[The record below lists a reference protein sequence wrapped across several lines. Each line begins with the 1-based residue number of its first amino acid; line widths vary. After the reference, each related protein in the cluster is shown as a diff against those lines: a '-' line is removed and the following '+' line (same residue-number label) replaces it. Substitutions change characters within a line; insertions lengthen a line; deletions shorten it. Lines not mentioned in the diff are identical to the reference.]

1 MTQQSTSPLLTRV
14 ALLVLSTTAEST
26 PSERTF
32 SVAGTISKRRG
43 GGKLLRKTLSYLTL
57 LQRATREKLRGKKRF
72 TRAKRSRKDAQ
83 SLETFPL
90 FASPSTS
97 APIAPPSASA
107 LVAMDELSEEFEAR
121 LQADA
126 EEVEAMIDAGKL
138 AFIVGD
144 QDDLALLE
152 QEDDLTGLT
161 IIDGRDSDDS
171 DAKDEASH
179 VLEDNDMSF
188 DKLLSD
194 IHGDGAAAIEI
205 DSEAAEVP

>member
-1 MTQQSTSPLLTRV
+1 M
-14 ALLVLSTTAEST
+14 
-26 PSERTF
+26 
-32 SVAGTISKRRG
+32 
-43 GGKLLRKTLSYLTL
+43 

-83 SLETFPL
+83 SLATFPL

-97 APIAPPSASA
+97 APIAPPSASV
-107 LVAMDELSEEFEAR
+107 LIAMDELSEEFEAR

-144 QDDLALLE
+144 QDDVALLE

-161 IIDGRDSDDS
+161 IIDGRDS

>member
-1 MTQQSTSPLLTRV
+1 
-14 ALLVLSTTAEST
+14 
-26 PSERTF
+26 
-32 SVAGTISKRRG
+32 
-43 GGKLLRKTLSYLTL
+43 
-57 LQRATREKLRGKKRF
+57 
-72 TRAKRSRKDAQ
+72 
-83 SLETFPL
+83 
-90 FASPSTS
+90 
-97 APIAPPSASA
+97 
-107 LVAMDELSEEFEAR
+107 MDELSEEFEAR

-144 QDDLALLE
+144 QDDVALLE

-161 IIDGRDSDDS
+161 IIDGRDS

>member
-1 MTQQSTSPLLTRV
+1 
-14 ALLVLSTTAEST
+14 
-26 PSERTF
+26 
-32 SVAGTISKRRG
+32 
-43 GGKLLRKTLSYLTL
+43 
-57 LQRATREKLRGKKRF
+57 
-72 TRAKRSRKDAQ
+72 
-83 SLETFPL
+83 
-90 FASPSTS
+90 
-97 APIAPPSASA
+97 
-107 LVAMDELSEEFEAR
+107 MDELSEEFEAR

-126 EEVEAMIDAGKL
+126 EEVEAMIDTGKL

-161 IIDGRDSDDS
+161 IIDGRDSDAE
-171 DAKDEASH
+171 DAGH
-179 VLEDNDMSF
+179 VLDDDDMSF